1 MPKPKI
7 RSLLRHKHSPNCAI
21 NKTRL
26 FRQYGRIFEQF
37 EDICLQV
44 INNFPGYTNDMK
56 FDIIKETQSCL
67 IRANRIIGWENLPR
81 REIEHLPWR
90 LMILLKVEL
99 ELTREEFYDLPEV
112 EKQIIFLNVHAQT
125 KQIKEIIRDTLVM

>member
-7 RSLLRHKHSPNCAI
+7 KPRHKHTSNCAI

-26 FRQYGRIFEQF
+26 FRQYGRIYEQF
-37 EDICLQV
+37 EEICLQV
-44 INNFPGYTNDMK
+44 INNFPGYNSDMR

-67 IRANRIIGWENLPR
+67 IRANRIIGWDNLPR
-81 REIEHLPWR
+81 REVEHLPWR

-99 ELTREEFYDLPEV
+99 EMTREEFYDLPEV
-112 EKQIIFLNVHAQT
+112 EKQIIFLNVHRQS
-125 KQIKEIIRDTLVM
+125 KQIKEIIRDTLVI